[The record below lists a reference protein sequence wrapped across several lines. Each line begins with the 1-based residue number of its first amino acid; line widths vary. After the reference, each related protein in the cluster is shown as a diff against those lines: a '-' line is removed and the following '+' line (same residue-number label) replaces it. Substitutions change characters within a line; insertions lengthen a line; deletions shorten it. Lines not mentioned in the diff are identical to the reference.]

1 MATGEEIWR
10 IDGAFRG
17 SWSGGDSIIGDS
29 IIATYD
35 TYDGCIYAIG
45 RGPTKATVSAPATS
59 IKLWESLAISGT
71 IMDISPGTEAENI
84 KLRFPN
90 GVPAVSDAIMSD
102 WTLYLYK
109 QFAKPTNSAGV
120 EIVLNVVD
128 SNGNNREIGTA
139 TTSDGYF
146 SFTWKPDI
154 EGHYTVYAS
163 FAGSESYLPSQA
175 MTSFTVNPAAATPAP
190 TQALTQSAADAYL
203 LPGIIGIIVA
213 IAIVGLV
220 LALLVT
226 KKRP

>member
-45 RGPTKATVSAPATS
+45 RGPTKTTVSAPATS
-59 IKLWESLAISGT
+59 IKLGESLVISGT
-71 IMDISPGTEAENI
+71 AMDISPGTEAENI

-102 WTLYLYK
+102 WMLYTYK
-109 QFAKPTNSAGV
+109 QFAKPTNVAGV
-120 EIVLNVVD
+120 EIALNVVD
-128 SNGNNREIGTA
+128 SNGNNREIGTT

-154 EGHYTVYAS
+154 EGDYTVYAS
-163 FAGSESYLPSQA
+163 FAGSESYWPSQA
-175 MTSFTVNPAAATPAP
+175 TSSFTVNPAATTPAP
-190 TQALTQSAADAYL
+190 IPDVAAPPTEMYILSGVAA
-203 LPGIIGIIVA
+203 II
-213 IAIVGLV
+213 IAIVIVGVV
-220 LALLVT
+220 LLLAI